1 MDQKNSKHPTSIP
14 KKPPKPT
21 DNRLKKLKELEAVQD
36 RKKKIILNNEIK

>member
-1 MDQKNSKHPTSIP
+1 MDSKHPQSLP

-36 RKKKIILNNEIK
+36 RKKKLILNNEIK